1 MTDDILPKHI
11 KDRVIA
17 ELDKIDGIDVGLR
30 LVGRAGVGIFCVRQR
45 ASPAP
50 VR

>member
-17 ELDKIDGIDVGLR
+17 ELDKIDGVS
-30 LVGRAGVGIFCVRQR
+30 A
-45 ASPAP
+45 ASFASA
-50 VR
+50 RTLTN